1 MKKVNRCLGLVAL
14 LEAGCLAI
22 AVGCAQTPTPLEKS
36 WGSSFRANTAAMI
49 ADPEAGTAEAE
60 PVEGLDA
67 VTAEIVIENYKE
79 NQSTKEC
86 NPEEQFLISQ

>member
-1 MKKVNRCLGLVAL
+1 
-14 LEAGCLAI
+14 
-22 AVGCAQTPTPLEKS
+22 
-36 WGSSFRANTAAMI
+36 MI
-49 ADPEAGTAEAE
+49 ANPEAGSAEAE